1 MLGVKARE
9 ILQSL
14 NVKIYSDSADLNS
27 IAQLSQYDFV
37 KGVTTNPTL
46 MKKAGVTDYEWFARK
61 ALELVKALPIS
72 FEVFADDLAS
82 MEAQAA
88 YIATWGKNVNVKIP
102 VTNTKGEFC
111 GPIIKRLAARGVKVN
126 VTAIMTIEQ
135 IKQLLPCF
143 SKDASAI
150 LSVFAGR
157 IADTGVDPLPL
168 LKSIKPLLQ
177 AHPNIELLWAST
189 REVLN
194 IFHAESAGCD
204 IITVGPE
211 FLKKLDI
218 LGKDLESFSLET
230 VLMFF
235 NDASAAGY
243 TIKIPV
249 LEVCDN

>member
-1 MLGVKARE
+1 M
-9 ILQSL
+9 SSTTDL
-14 NVKIYSDSADLNS
+14 NVKIFADGADKQS
-27 IAQLSQYDFV
+27 MLSLYQKSYI
-37 KGVTTNPTL
+37 KGFTTNPTL
-46 MKKAGVTDYEWFARK
+46 MRQAGIVNYKAFAKEILTLITDR
-61 ALELVKALPIS
+61 PIS